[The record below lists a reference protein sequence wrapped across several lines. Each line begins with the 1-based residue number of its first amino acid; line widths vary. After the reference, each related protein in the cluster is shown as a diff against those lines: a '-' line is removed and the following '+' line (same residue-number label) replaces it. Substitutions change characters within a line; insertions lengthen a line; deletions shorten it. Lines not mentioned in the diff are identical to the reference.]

1 MGRPFAAGKAFPS
14 PTIRVNCEWS
24 GDKRMLTRRGLL
36 VVFAITVAPAGLRA
50 MQGDKQPKDDQV
62 TTVTLTI
69 DGMT

>member
-1 MGRPFAAGKAFPS
+1 
-14 PTIRVNCEWS
+14 
-24 GDKRMLTRRGLL
+24 MLTRRGLL
-36 VVFAITVAPAGLRA
+36 VVFAITVVPAGLRG